1 MRTRRLG
8 AGGARLAK
16 HSGNSG
22 AGVQSVAV
30 CWWCPSRVG
39 LVGSVRFFVQ
49 GWLAA
54 GVSKQLVCLLESC
67 CVGYVCLV
75 RNGRGLFPACFLA
88 YRLFPARALA
98 AARRFLY
105 ARHEACDQQTV
116 IMGIETWRRVRLFAL
131 IVVS

>member
-39 LVGSVRFFVQ
+39 PVGSVRFSSRAGRRV
-49 GWLAA
+49 A
-54 GVSKQLVCLLESC
+54 GVSKQLVCAVRKLLCGIRVLGAE
-67 CVGYVCLV
+67 
-75 RNGRGLFPACFLA
+75 
-88 YRLFPARALA
+88 RA
-98 AARRFLY
+98 
-105 ARHEACDQQTV
+105 
-116 IMGIETWRRVRLFAL
+116 W
-131 IVVS
+131 VVSRLLSGLSTFPGSGSGGGAAFFVC